1 MIKENVVERFLGY
14 VKEYTTSD
22 PKSTTVPTT
31 DRQMVF
37 AKKIVKEL
45 EQIGLQ
51 DVDLDDNGYI
61 MATLPANTDKDLPV
75 IGFVAHMDTS
85 PDFSGEN
92 VNPRFV
98 EDYDGNDIV
107 LNEES
112 NIVLSP
118 TDFPEILAYKGE
130 TLIVTDGT
138 TLLGADDKAGMAEII
153 TAMDYLIKHPEIEHG
168 KIRIGFTPDEE
179 VGRGA
184 DFFDVKK
191 FGAEYAYTI
200 DGGELGELQF
210 ENFNAAYAKVTF
222 NGRSVHPGYAKDK
235 MINSMLLATKFANEL
250 PENEIPQETSGY
262 EGFFHLISMEGSV
275 ENSTLEYIIRDFD
288 KENYEQRKQL
298 ISDIADKFKT
308 KYGDSSLTLDLKD
321 QYFNM
326 REKVEPVMHVVDVAK
341 KAMEEVDVKPHIIP
355 IRGGTDG
362 ARLSF
367 MGLPCPN
374 IFGGG
379 HNFHGKFEFIP
390 VNSMEKAVNVIL
402 KIVELVAK

>member
-288 KENYEQRKQL
+288 KEKYEQRKQL

-308 KYGDSSLTLDLKD
+308 KYGDSSLTLELKD